1 MPPTSPHI
9 TPAQN
14 PLLADSPHGVCQGE
28 TALQFVKLKLHFLVI
43 IALRRSL
50 WHNHVDFRLIKKQ
63 HNWSLWQTDSLTSY
77 TRMMTLEYR
86 FLVLVEVDE
95 HDWWNSVKQH
105 VVFLSVQMNCVTVY
119 VFVYLYVNCVHRW
132 TLMTCMENNAHCS
145 ILSLKHDTCTAQVM
159 SWLVSTD
166 CLSWESSPSQTAV
179 SVSLACFVT
188 GCESRDAQVCLET
201 EFVVLRLQQ
210 GALVVHGFAWMLPKH
225 HCKLCFLL
233 FLFIF
238 GIQYYIIHMN

>member
-1 MPPTSPHI
+1 M
-9 TPAQN
+9 
-14 PLLADSPHGVCQGE
+14 
-28 TALQFVKLKLHFLVI
+28 
-43 IALRRSL
+43 
-50 WHNHVDFRLIKKQ
+50 
-63 HNWSLWQTDSLTSY
+63 
-77 TRMMTLEYR
+77 
-86 FLVLVEVDE
+86 LVEVDE

-132 TLMTCMENNAHCS
+132 TLKTCMENNAHCS

-159 SWLVSTD
+159 SWLVSTA

-188 GCESRDAQVCLET
+188 VCESRDAQVCLET

-210 GALVVHGFAWMLPKH
+210 GALVVHGFAKIWLLLNDSIGCFGFFILFNFLEINIGVYWYAML
-225 HCKLCFLL
+225 
-233 FLFIF
+233 
-238 GIQYYIIHMN
+238 YYSYALIYYYHFK